1 LEPTRVIY
9 RYPPEKLFAK
19 YFWFVVAFFVV
30 AWVPVWAVFQRT
42 PGRNFFDLPLVVELG
57 LLFSPLAA
65 LVILVNIFL
74 SHRPV
79 EIDDSAITALVGTR
93 AFRKILWA
101 GVSCMEK
108 SRWFDQV
115 ASRYRVTYSI
125 IGMRAKI
132 KIQEELVGLPQ
143 LLDSLNAQSIKN
155 GIEIISVDYGLD
167 TRRTALA
174 NESDF
179 RKRRDIRRGVR
190 ARLTH
195 L

>member
-1 LEPTRVIY
+1 
-9 RYPPEKLFAK
+9 
-19 YFWFVVAFFVV
+19 
-30 AWVPVWAVFQRT
+30 
-42 PGRNFFDLPLVVELG
+42 
-57 LLFSPLAA
+57 
-65 LVILVNIFL
+65 
-74 SHRPV
+74 
-79 EIDDSAITALVGTR
+79 
-93 AFRKILWA
+93 
-101 GVSCMEK
+101 MEK

-143 LLDSLNAQSIKN
+143 LLDSLNAQAIKN